1 MNNKQHRSIDACF
14 CGIAEYCCRGL
25 ELQRRL
31 VGSTLLAMGQGK
43 EEKKGHAIAN
53 AVVATAS
60 VALGYAALELGLG
73 GVLKPGREAIQHSL
87 EPEEEAAARVQATK
101 LVEEVNHDATA
112 HENTTRTPMEEEDLA
127 KSLQEHAAA
136 APEAHTTSH

>member
-1 MNNKQHRSIDACF
+1 
-14 CGIAEYCCRGL
+14 
-25 ELQRRL
+25 
-31 VGSTLLAMGQGK
+31 MGQGK

-127 KSLQEHAAA
+127 ISLQEHAAA